1 MAVVGIVLKD
11 SCAPMFPGPHLLIE
25 VFAERRA
32 IAWRHPCGDWRAVAE
47 PACGG
52 LLSGSFNPRHHGH
65 EQLRRAAEDWLGCAV
80 HYELPLLN
88 AEKSSLDAGAAV
100 ERCAQFADA
109 PIAVTR
115 AATFV
120 EKAQILPDTV
130 FVVGA
135 DTALRV
141 IQPRFYGADP
151 QRTAAALAGIR
162 QCGCRFLVAARR
174 IAGRLVTVRDLVLP
188 AGCDDLFEELP
199 PDRFRS
205 DVSSTDLRSAD
216 VQPPALRT
224 VQDGG

>member
-1 MAVVGIVLKD
+1 M
-11 SCAPMFPGPHLLIE
+11 SPAPDLLIE
-25 VFAERRA
+25 VVAERRA
-32 IAWRHPCGDWRAVAE
+32 IAWRHPCGDWRAALE

-65 EQLRRAAEDWLGCAV
+65 EQLRRAAEGWLGRPV

-88 AEKSSLDAGAAV
+88 AEKAPLDAGAAIA
-100 ERCAQFADA
+100 RCAQFPDA

-141 IQPRFYGADP
+141 IQPRFYGNDP
-151 QRTAAALAGIR
+151 QRMAVALADIR
-162 QCGCRFLVAARR
+162 QCRCRFLVAARR
-174 IAGRLVTVRDLVLP
+174 IEGQFVTVRDLVLP
-188 AGCDDLFEELP
+188 AGYDDLFEELP
-199 PDRFRS
+199 PDCFLS
-205 DVSSTDLRSAD
+205 DLSSTDLRRP
-216 VQPPALRT
+216 QTR
-224 VQDGG
+224 